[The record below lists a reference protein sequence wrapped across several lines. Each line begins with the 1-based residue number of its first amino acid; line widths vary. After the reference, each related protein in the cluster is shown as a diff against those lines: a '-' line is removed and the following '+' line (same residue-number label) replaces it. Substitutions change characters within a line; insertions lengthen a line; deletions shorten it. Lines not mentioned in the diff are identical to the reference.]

1 MIIHEVKQGSP
12 EWHALRANTR
22 NASEA
27 PAMMGVSPYKSRSA
41 LVREKATGITEEI
54 TPDMQ
59 RRFDLGHM
67 TEALV
72 FVRHDDR
79 GAGVGD
85 GLVRGGLLR
94 PFP

>member
-41 LVREKATGITEEI
+41 LVREKATGKHRGRHV
-54 TPDMQ
+54 D
-59 RRFDLGHM
+59 RNALG
-67 TEALV
+67 
-72 FVRHDDR
+72 
-79 GAGVGD
+79 
-85 GLVRGGLLR
+85 LR
-94 PFP
+94 I

>member
-1 MIIHEVKQGSP
+1 MAC
-12 EWHALRANTR
+12 ALRANTR

-41 LVREKATGITEEI
+41 LVGEKVTGITEEI

-67 TEALV
+67 TEALARPILEAIIGEDLYPLV
-72 FVRHDDR
+72 VTDDEGR
-79 GAGVGD
+79 LLASSD
-85 GLVRGGLLR
+85 GTTITC
-94 PFP
+94 